1 MIRLQERGLER
12 DPRSCMKGK
21 CLSVLVL
28 IVLPLFNVPEGKFF
42 LIKGGKNTVFFKNQ
56 SLFNIVYFDKDIF
69 E

>member
-28 IVLPLFNVPEGKFF
+28 IVLLLFNVPERKFF
-42 LIKGGKNTVFFKNQ
+42 LIKGEKITFFKKPELVQ
-56 SLFNIVYFDKDIF
+56 HSLF
-69 E
+69 